1 MEKEKAE
8 KQTLKNARKL
18 ARELRKKE
26 KEEQKKENE
35 LLKKTKLAQREGK
48 NRKSIN
54 KEAPRNIGEKI

>member
-8 KQTLKNARKL
+8 KETLKNARKL
-18 ARELRKKE
+18 VREQ
-26 KEEQKKENE
+26 KEEQKKEKE